1 MHVREAGFCV
11 RVATTGMTMPRYF
24 FDFREGSDCCVDAQ
38 GAEFADVEQAYLEA
52 FEGAQDMWSELLRQ
66 RRDPRQWAFEVRNE
80 QRDLLFVLPFMEVI
94 ESCEDRKQTRLQARI
109 ERQR

>member
-1 MHVREAGFCV
+1 MGGIVE
-11 RVATTGMTMPRYF
+11 
-24 FDFREGSDCCVDAQ
+24 

-66 RRDPRQWAFEVRNE
+66 RRDPRQCAFEVRNE
-80 QRDLLFVLPFMEVI
+80 RRDLLFVLPFMEVI
-94 ESCEDRKQTRLQARI
+94 ESCEDRKRTRLQARI